1 MVVTPNP
8 YGVGLNLYRHL
19 NGSKHA
25 RLSARSHTLPHSCR
39 GLTAAP
45 FVAVPLSRER
55 LVIPHRRCA
64 IFEPFR
70 WRHKF
75 SPFRKDGECP
85 RWRVSVP
92 NPPYGGWM
100 TSPVAHLW
108 PPLLTKFQERG
119 GPDGTPNGCLMPKR
133 PKFSPFLTHCNCEP
147 YKHAV
152 IFFEKNHFLLYIL
165 PSGCLYVV
173 ENAITPR
180 VRRVVRPQQT
190 SPSKVNKP
198 CPTSD
203 STSKTAFSR
212 ASSPQRASSPASPRH
227 NVE

>member
-25 RLSARSHTLPHSCR
+25 RLSARSHALPHSCR

-92 NPPYGGWM
+92 NPPYGGWL
-100 TSPVAHLW
+100 TSTVAHLW

-119 GPDGTPNGCLMPKR
+119 TGWDLMVASCQNTR
-133 PKFSPFLTHCNCEP
+133 NFLPFLRIGISHLTN
-147 YKHAV
+147 
-152 IFFEKNHFLLYIL
+152 
-165 PSGCLYVV
+165 
-173 ENAITPR
+173 TPR
-180 VRRVVRPQQT
+180 FFLKKIIFCCT
-190 SPSKVNKP
+190 F
-198 CPTSD
+198 CLLG
-203 STSKTAFSR
+203 A
-212 ASSPQRASSPASPRH
+212 
-227 NVE
+227 